1 MTSSLTLCFTFNYLH
16 LDIKLKLLALSTLDE
31 SSMYDCRV
39 LVDAVSDAPYNY
51 AYEYTVNTIQV
62 MTFRI

>member
-39 LVDAVSDAPYNY
+39 LVDAPYNY